1 MDNSSLRI
9 PVIREEIHWPALIA
23 AVAAITAVGIA
34 IGLGLPLLSIILE
47 KRGVSSSMIGLNS
60 AMAGVAAMVAAP
72 LSTMIAQRLTVVTTM
87 VLSIVAASVS
97 ALGFYYAEALW
108 MWFPL
113 RIVFHGAITILFVLS
128 EFWINTAAPPSR
140 RGLVFGIYATV
151 LSLGFAAGP
160 LIFSVIGSEGI
171 LPFLIGAGI
180 ILLAAVPIIMA
191 RKENPAIDTPPDL
204 PFLRYVFLV
213 PTATAAVFIFG
224 AVESGGLSLFP
235 VYANRTG
242 FTESQGALLLMM
254 MGLGNV
260 LFQIPIGLI
269 ADRMKDR
276 RPLLSLFAI
285 YRTGW
290 IAGPALPDPR
300 LAAYRSHPAVLGWQC
315 CRPLHRRAG
324 ASGRQAA
331 WFGSRSGQCRLR
343 FLLRAGDAGG
353 SANHRGLD
361 GCGRQ
366 SRLRM
371 GACVLF
377 RDLCSA
383 DTVSYCPASK
393 TDLTFPAAFV
403 VSAQV
408 SPWSLERCPRLHF

>member
-140 RGLVFGIYATV
+140 RGLVLGIYATV

-160 LIFSVIGSEGI
+160 LIFSHDRFGRHPALPHRRGHHSAGGRPDHHGAQGKSGDRHAARPSVPALRVPCAHRNGRRLHLRRGGIGRA
-171 LPFLIGAGI
+171 L
-180 ILLAAVPIIMA
+180 AVPGL
-191 RKENPAIDTPPDL
+191 RQPD
-204 PFLRYVFLV
+204 
-213 PTATAAVFIFG
+213 
-224 AVESGGLSLFP
+224 GLH
-235 VYANRTG
+235 RIT
-242 FTESQGALLLMM
+242 GALLLMM

-276 RPLLSLFAI
+276 RPLLSLFAFI
-285 YRTGW
+285 GL
-290 IAGPALPDPR
+290 AGSLALPFLIHDWLLTAVILLFWGGSVAGLYTVGLAHLGDKLHGSD
-300 LAAYRSHPAVLGWQC
+300 LAAANAAFVFCYALGMLVGPQTIGVSMDV
-315 CRPLHRRAG
+315 AG
-324 ASGRQAA
+324 NHGFA
-331 WFGSRSGQCRLR
+331 WALAFFFG
-343 FLLRAGDAGG
+343 
-353 SANHRGLD
+353 
-361 GCGRQ
+361 
-366 SRLRM
+366 
-371 GACVLF
+371 
-377 RDLCSA
+377 DLCSA
-383 DTVSYCPASK
+383 
-393 TDLTFPAAFV
+393 
-403 VSAQV
+403 
-408 SPWSLERCPRLHF
+408 